1 MVGDDDVLDD
11 LTPLMPLLDF
21 PPFAFEDLAADN
33 VSLGD
38 CVSAFAPVARRKI
51 VMHFIDFMINRS
63 RYSFVQW

>member
-1 MVGDDDVLDD
+1 
-11 LTPLMPLLDF
+11 MPLLDL
-21 PPFAFEDLAADN
+21 PPFAFAIFEDLAADN